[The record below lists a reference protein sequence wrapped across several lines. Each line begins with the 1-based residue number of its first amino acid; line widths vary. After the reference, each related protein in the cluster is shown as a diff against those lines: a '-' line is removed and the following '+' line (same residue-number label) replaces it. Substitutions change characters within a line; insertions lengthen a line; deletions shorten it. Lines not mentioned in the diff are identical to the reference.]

1 MRIFISQSKKE
12 VLRKD
17 QRMSDK
23 KQCEEADEWKK
34 MMQEREKLC
43 FLHFRAPN
51 STVLVAQHLSPD
63 LGQCPNIEVMS

>member
-1 MRIFISQSKKE
+1 MRIFISQSKKK

-34 MMQEREKLC
+34 MMQERGEE
-43 FLHFRAPN
+43 
-51 STVLVAQHLSPD
+51 
-63 LGQCPNIEVMS
+63 GQCPNIEVMS